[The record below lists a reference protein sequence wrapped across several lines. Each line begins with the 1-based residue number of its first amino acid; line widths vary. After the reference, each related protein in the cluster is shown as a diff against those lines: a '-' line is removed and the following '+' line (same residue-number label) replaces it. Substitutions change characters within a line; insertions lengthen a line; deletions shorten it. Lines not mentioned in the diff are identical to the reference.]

1 MILPVFYEKAGN
13 LRACFTLVRLI
24 TSYYGFKK
32 IEKRVKEVLGF
43 RSNANLSYGSSI
55 DRKRENTG
63 WKYLKP

>member
-13 LRACFTLVRLI
+13 LRVCFTLVRLI

-43 RSNANLSYGSSI
+43 RSNANLSYGS
-55 DRKRENTG
+55 
-63 WKYLKP
+63 

>member
-13 LRACFTLVRLI
+13 LRVCFTLVSLI

-43 RSNANLSYGSSI
+43 RSNANLSYGSYI